1 MERAEPAVGDGTSV
15 ENSKDGSGVPV
26 ALVEGTSTVTFK
38 VFASSTYKRRYKL
51 DGCERI
57 SWDCRILDD
66 LDVVMSTNLA
76 CDGLQTG
83 TERSREVV
91 ERERSA
97 EFTGFLDLG
106 AEHKGWLSDLGA
118 ASADGA
124 ASHACLS
131 FDFDNS
137 YSWFTPKTV
146 QLTLKKVGPSLTS
159 RAHSAGEAPQASL
172 DLRQRFAQALED
184 CRAEGQWE
192 LSLRLLGRM
201 RQASVPPDVSQVNT
215 AMDVCGRSGHW
226 AHALGLLQRLRA
238 EGPSPTPA
246 SFNIVISAC
255 ESSGNGEMALHL
267 MDDMEEEKRRLE
279 GTGWSPRVDRSNSEG
294 GSTPGAEDA
303 VIADLKRLRGLL
315 QDVIPRCPGDAPDL
329 LGSLATSLGSL
340 ERYLDNRPCATSEG

>member
-201 RQASVPPDVSQVNT
+201 RQ
-215 AMDVCGRSGHW
+215 GHRP
-226 AHALGLLQRLRA
+226 HRHPSTLSSALA
-238 EGPSPTPA
+238 KA
-246 SFNIVISAC
+246 A
-255 ESSGNGEMALHL
+255 A
-267 MDDMEEEKRRLE
+267 
-279 GTGWSPRVDRSNSEG
+279 TGKWRCTSWTTWRKKSG
-294 GSTPGAEDA
+294 GSKALAGVRESTDRTLKAA
-303 VIADLKRLRGLL
+303 VLLELKTL
-315 QDVIPRCPGDAPDL
+315 
-329 LGSLATSLGSL
+329 
-340 ERYLDNRPCATSEG
+340 